1 MANTKTILR
10 KLNESVEKPSMDNR
24 LEEEMFNKMKERAD
38 IWEEEKYKDESTK
51 NHERYRRKQKS
62 TESAMSIEELIKPPK
77 KITQKPG
84 TYFHGTLRKLAEEF
98 KDIKTMTYYMTIG
111 QLVKYKEE
119 DNQLYN
125 VKTGKLAYDGKT
137 AECFEQ

>member
-10 KLNESVEKPSMDNR
+10 KLNDKVETQSADSKV
-24 LEEEMFNKMKERAD
+24 EEEVFNKMKREAD
-38 IWEEEKYKDESTK
+38 KWEEEKYKDELTK
-51 NHERYRRKQKS
+51 SHERYRRKQKHA
-62 TESAMSIEELIKPPK
+62 ENAMSIEELIKPPK

-125 VKTGKLAYDGKT
+125 VKTGKLAYDEKT
-137 AECFEQ
+137 AACFE

>member
-1 MANTKTILR
+1 MANTKAILR
-10 KLNESVEKPSMDNR
+10 KLNANDESSSMDNR
-24 LEEEMFNKMKERAD
+24 LEEEVFNKMKKQAD
-38 IWEEEKYKDESTK
+38 VWEEEKYKDESTK

-62 TESAMSIEELIKPPK
+62 TENAMSIEELIKPPK
-77 KITQKPG
+77 KVVQKPG

-119 DNQLYN
+119 DSQLHN
-125 VKTGKLAYDGKT
+125 IKTGKLAYDEKT
-137 AECFEQ
+137 AECFE

>member
-1 MANTKTILR
+1 M
-10 KLNESVEKPSMDNR
+10 EV
-24 LEEEMFNKMKERAD
+24 FNKMKREAD
-38 IWEEEKYKDESTK
+38 KWEEEKYKDELTK
-51 NHERYRRKQKS
+51 SHERYRRKQKHA
-62 TESAMSIEELIKPPK
+62 ENAMSIEELIKPPK

-111 QLVKYKEE
+111 QIVKYKEE

-125 VKTGKLAYDGKT
+125 VKTGKLAYDEKT
-137 AECFEQ
+137 AECFE

>member
-10 KLNESVEKPSMDNR
+10 KLNDKVETQSADSKV
-24 LEEEMFNKMKERAD
+24 EEEVFNKMKREAD
-38 IWEEEKYKDESTK
+38 KWEEEKYTDELTK
-51 NHERYRRKQKS
+51 SHERYRRKQKHA
-62 TESAMSIEELIKPPK
+62 ENAMSIEELIKPPK

>member
-10 KLNESVEKPSMDNR
+10 KLNDKVETQSADSKV
-24 LEEEMFNKMKERAD
+24 EEEVFNKMKREAD
-38 IWEEEKYKDESTK
+38 KWEEEKYKDELTK
-51 NHERYRRKQKS
+51 SHERYRRKQKHAENA
-62 TESAMSIEELIKPPK
+62 TSIEELIKPPK

-84 TYFHGTLRKLAEEF
+84 TYIHGTLRKLAEEF

-125 VKTGKLAYDGKT
+125 VKTGKLAYDEKT
-137 AECFEQ
+137 AECFE

>member
-10 KLNESVEKPSMDNR
+10 KLDDKVETQSADSKV
-24 LEEEMFNKMKERAD
+24 EEEVFNKMKREVD
-38 IWEEEKYKDESTK
+38 KWEEEKYKDELTK
-51 NHERYRRKQKS
+51 SHERYRRKQKHA
-62 TESAMSIEELIKPPK
+62 ENAMSIEELIKPPK
-77 KITQKPG
+77 KIIQKPG

-137 AECFEQ
+137 AECFE